1 MRFARL
7 RSVVVVREP
16 TKGRP
21 VKASRCCM
29 RLRRVLVVLIACLG
43 FPGFTLQETESAQQ
57 HVDIL
62 IRRAMVL
69 DGTGAGAFPADVAVS
84 EGRIV
89 AVGDLRN
96 FDAGITI
103 YATGYYV
110 APGFIDLH
118 SHSEWG
124 FSNQHLAS
132 AINNVTQGITTVV
145 VGQDGRHPWP
155 LGRTLAEQVKLWQRQ
170 GVGNNVIPIIGHG
183 SVRTEVMGWSSQSAT
198 PEQASAMAVRVRE
211 YLRQGAWGISTG
223 LSYAPG
229 RYSSS
234 QELIETTRPVGEGD
248 GVYISHLRN
257 QGAKLIPSLEEM
269 LLIGRET
276 GARVVATHIKSL
288 GRRNWGGAKA
298 AVDVLAQ
305 GRRSGVRAYADLYPY
320 TASSDGVD
328 AQLVPWQGLFTETE
342 LHSWLPPA
350 DIPANAFVDWV
361 YRLDPR
367 LSRFYTRFY
376 LKQQPEA
383 MVRSICTESLLDRL
397 RSPQLYRGKL
407 RELWAKESSRRQ
419 LRRTVKSRIDRPGGA
434 KLFVVERHPDGKLVG
449 LNLNQVA
456 QMRSLDVVDTAVQ
469 LTLEGAVFTQFHI
482 SEEDIVTFIQQP
494 FVAACSD
501 GWIPEHGLGT
511 THPRSYGAFTR
522 RLRRYVFDLSVIRL
536 PFAVHTATGLPATIL
551 GLEDRGYV
559 KTGHWADL
567 IVFDPLRVRDHATFS
582 NPHQYSQG
590 IDWVMINGE
599 LVIKEGKPNG
609 ARAGRVLLKG
619 RHRAVE
625 D

>member
-1 MRFARL
+1 M
-7 RSVVVVREP
+7 
-16 TKGRP
+16 
-21 VKASRCCM
+21 
-29 RLRRVLVVLIACLG
+29 
-43 FPGFTLQETESAQQ
+43 
-57 HVDIL
+57 
-62 IRRAMVL
+62 
-69 DGTGAGAFPADVAVS
+69 
-84 EGRIV
+84 
-89 AVGDLRN
+89 
-96 FDAGITI
+96 
-103 YATGYYV
+103 
-110 APGFIDLH
+110 
-118 SHSEWG
+118 
-124 FSNQHLAS
+124 
-132 AINNVTQGITTVV
+132 
-145 VGQDGRHPWP
+145 
-155 LGRTLAEQVKLWQRQ
+155 
-170 GVGNNVIPIIGHG
+170 IPIIGHG
-183 SVRTEVMGWSSQSAT
+183 SVRTEVMGWSSQPAT
-198 PEQASAMAVRVRE
+198 PEQASALAVRVRE

-223 LSYAPG
+223 LNYTPG

-234 QELIETTRPVGEGD
+234 QELIETTRPVGEAD

-288 GRRNWGGAKA
+288 GRRNWGAAKA

-350 DIPANAFVDWV
+350 DIPAHDFVDWV
-361 YRLDPR
+361 YRLDPG
-367 LSRFYTRFY
+367 LSRFYTTNY
-376 LKQQPEA
+376 LKQQPEP

-397 RSPQLYRGKL
+397 RSPQLYRWKL
-407 RELWAKESSRRQ
+407 RELWAKESSRRK

-434 KLFVVERHPDGKLVG
+434 KLFVVERHPDEKLVG

-456 QMRSLDVVDTAVQ
+456 EMRSLDVVDTAVQ
-469 LTLEGAVFTQFHI
+469 LTLEGTVFTQFHM

-559 KTGHWADL
+559 KPGQRADL
-567 IVFDPLRVRDHATFS
+567 IVFDPLRVRDRATFS

-590 IDWVMINGE
+590 IDWVIINGE
-599 LVIKEGKPNG
+599 LVVKEGKPNG